1 MIDILKA
8 LQDDDLRGDWE
19 QILVLLSLDAT
30 RPFWGDLRIQLKD
43 PDAVF
48 AAMRRFVEAQNNLAM
63 DGDDNYAEE
72 VRWLSWRLLGDIGLV
87 EGEETVH
94 VLWNWFETAGRPEA
108 KWHWMWRILLYLFD
122 GVSAGELLGR
132 GVPRAKAEKLLRI
145 SADWSD
151 LVDELQGRLEKAEVL
166 PKSKWDKLQDTMF
179 QLETETDYEVFG
191 GLQEALERPH
201 FDRFWARVVD
211 LLSPKEMESL
221 VRWGKARYAL
231 IESPKDKEKLGDLA
245 LQANDAL
252 VPPELRTRN

>member
-1 MIDILKA
+1 
-8 LQDDDLRGDWE
+8 
-19 QILVLLSLDAT
+19 
-30 RPFWGDLRIQLKD
+30 
-43 PDAVF
+43 
-48 AAMRRFVEAQNNLAM
+48 
-63 DGDDNYAEE
+63 
-72 VRWLSWRLLGDIGLV
+72 
-87 EGEETVH
+87 
-94 VLWNWFETAGRPEA
+94 
-108 KWHWMWRILLYLFD
+108 
-122 GVSAGELLGR
+122 
-132 GVPRAKAEKLLRI
+132 VPRAKAEKLLRI

-211 LLSPKEMESL
+211 LLSPTEMESL

-245 LQANDAL
+245 LQAKDAL